1 MRAFLSAHWSIL
13 ALWCLFASL
22 IDFALMGLDKRK
34 ARREDWRIPERVL
47 RAFALVGGGV
57 GGFLGMRCFRHKTG
71 HWYFRYGLPLLAVL
85 DLAGLVWLLPLWN
98 GL

>member
-13 ALWCLFASL
+13 ALGCLFASL

-47 RAFALVGGGV
+47 WAFALLGGGV
-57 GGFLGMRCFRHKTG
+57 GGFLGMRCFRHKTR
-71 HWYFRYGLPLLAVL
+71 HWYFQRGIPPYRSF
-85 DLAGLVWLLPLWN
+85 
-98 GL
+98 

>member
-34 ARREDWRIPERVL
+34 ARRAPRRP
-47 RAFALVGGGV
+47 AVGGLGARARR
-57 GGFLGMRCFRHKTG
+57 GGGGGGLLGRRCFRHKTR
-71 HWYFRYGLPLLAVL
+71 HWYFRYGFPLLAVL

>member
-1 MRAFLSAHWSIL
+1 MRAFLADHWAVA
-13 ALWCLFASL
+13 ALWLCFTSA

-47 RAFALVGGGV
+47 WAFALLGGGV
-57 GGFLGMRCFRHKTG
+57 GGFLGMRCFRHKTR
-71 HWYFRYGLPLLAVL
+71 HWYFRYGFPLLAVL

>member
-22 IDFALMGLDKRK
+22 IDFALMGLDKRR
-34 ARREDWRIPERVL
+34 ARRGDWRIPERVL
-47 RAFALVGGGV
+47 WAFALLGGGV
-57 GGFLGMRCFRHKTG
+57 GGFLGMRCFRHKTR
-71 HWYFRYGLPLLAVL
+71 HWYFRYGFPLLAVL

>member
-1 MRAFLSAHWSIL
+1 MRAFLSARWSIL

-34 ARREDWRIPERVL
+34 ARREDRRIPERVL
-47 RAFALVGGGV
+47 WAFALLGGGV
-57 GGFLGMRCFRHKTG
+57 GGFLGMRCFRHKTR
-71 HWYFRYGLPLLAVL
+71 HWYFRYGFPLLAVL